1 MFFNT
6 VMIII
11 YLCLLLQA
19 RAEEIAAVI
28 DQKNEHSKKLLK
40 KIDQFKNE
48 KRDLQEKID
57 ELAQDL
63 KVSVRSNFLPCSCN

>member
-1 MFFNT
+1 M
-6 VMIII
+6 
-11 YLCLLLQA
+11 LLQA

-28 DQKNEHSKKLLK
+28 DQKNEHAKKLLK

-48 KRDLQEKID
+48 KRDFQEKID

-63 KVSVRSNFLPCSCN
+63 KVSVRSKLSTL